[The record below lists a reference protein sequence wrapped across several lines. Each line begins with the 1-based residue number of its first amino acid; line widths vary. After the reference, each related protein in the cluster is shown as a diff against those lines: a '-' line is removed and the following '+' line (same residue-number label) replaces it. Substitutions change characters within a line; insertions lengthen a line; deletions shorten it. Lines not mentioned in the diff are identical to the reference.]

1 MLKVGARGSNLSRVY
16 AEKVCKLLP
25 MNAEIVVIKT
35 IGDIHENTPIHEIG
49 GKGVFCSTIE
59 SQLLN
64 GNIDIAVHSLKDMPG
79 EETEGLIVNA
89 VLKRNSPY
97 DVIVGKIFKNA
108 KIGTSSPRRKAQ
120 IINQFPD
127 VKVCDIR
134 GNVDTR
140 LSKLNSGE
148 YDAIVLAQAGL
159 DCLNIKV
166 EYDVLPSLPAIGQ
179 GIIAVQTRIN
189 DNQTNSIVAEIN
201 HKPTYIHAMIE
212 RDLLKGVGGD
222 CHTMVAGHAT
232 GNKNITLKAEYYFED
247 YTCNKYSS
255 TVPINLINDLGY
267 KTAQNIIK
275 RN

>member
-35 IGDIHENTPIHEIG
+35 IGDIYENTPIHKMG

-189 DNQTNSIVAEIN
+189 DNQTNSIVPEIN
-201 HKPTYIHAMIE
+201 HNPTFIHAKVE

-222 CHTMVAGHAT
+222 CHTMVAGYAT
-232 GNKNITLKAEYYFED
+232 GNENITLKAEYYFED

-255 TVPINLINDLGY
+255 TVPINLIKDLGY
-267 KTAQNIIK
+267 KTAQNVIK